1 MQLSTQ
7 PQPIGG
13 EWPGEDVT
21 HVEAHPLS
29 QQQHRV
35 VASLQTGEGSDFT
48 ALQGEHYNWGNSL
61 ELRIKSD
68 FRCFPPVTLPTDYQG
83 LGGAGRPPGGNE
95 HRG

>member
-13 EWPGEDVT
+13 EWPGEDLT

-29 QQQHRV
+29 QQQHPV

-48 ALQGEHYNWGNSL
+48 ALQGARTEQL
-61 ELRIKSD
+61 LQKL
-68 FRCFPPVTLPTDYQG
+68 C
-83 LGGAGRPPGGNE
+83 GAQN
-95 HRG
+95 